1 MAERLQRNTVQCG
14 VDQVIDIIRRTDLA
28 QARKLALQLCG
39 RHPATHRQIE
49 VGTVILTQ
57 ARIIDRDLPAIGTDL
72 LEFQGN
78 HP

>member
-1 MAERLQRNTVQCG
+1 M
-14 VDQVIDIIRRTDLA
+14 IDIIRCTDLA
-28 QARKLALQLCG
+28 QTRELVLQLG
-39 RHPATHRQIE
+39 SRHPATHRQIE